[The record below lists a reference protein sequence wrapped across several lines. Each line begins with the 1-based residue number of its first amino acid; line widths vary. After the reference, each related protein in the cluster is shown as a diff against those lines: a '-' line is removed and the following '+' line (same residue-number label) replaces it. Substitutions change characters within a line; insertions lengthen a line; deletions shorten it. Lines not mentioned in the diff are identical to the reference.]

1 MLDKKAADALKTV
14 PLSNNKVC
22 RRIDDMATNIVEQVV
37 NKMNRAGQFALQLD
51 KMTDVSGEAQ
61 LLAFVRYNEESDI
74 HEHFLFCKKLT
85 GQTTGEELFQLIDS
99 FFKDNNL
106 EWKSCSHICT
116 DGAAAMTGKVRGL
129 HGRVMMV
136 NPEIKWNHCIIHR
149 EALASKRMSPE

>member
-61 LLAFVRYNEESDI
+61 LLAFVRYKEESDI
-74 HEHFLFCKKLT
+74 HV
-85 GQTTGEELFQLIDS
+85 
-99 FFKDNNL
+99 
-106 EWKSCSHICT
+106 HILL
-116 DGAAAMTGKVRGL
+116 R
-129 HGRVMMV
+129 
-136 NPEIKWNHCIIHR
+136 NI
-149 EALASKRMSPE
+149 

>member
-14 PLSNNKVC
+14 PLPNNTVC

-74 HEHFLFCKKLT
+74 HVPFSVLQEADGT
-85 GQTTGEELFQLIDS
+85 
-99 FFKDNNL
+99 DN
-106 EWKSCSHICT
+106 
-116 DGAAAMTGKVRGL
+116 R
-129 HGRVMMV
+129 RR
-136 NPEIKWNHCIIHR
+136 II
-149 EALASKRMSPE
+149 SVD